1 MSDGSLGQARPMDDL
16 YCIAVTKQD
25 LDRLFVVLDFTLPIV
40 GPEDKPHI
48 AGLRSLVMRADKES
62 STAG

>member
-1 MSDGSLGQARPMDDL
+1 MDDL

>member
-1 MSDGSLGQARPMDDL
+1 MDDL

-40 GPEDKPHI
+40 DPEDREHI
-48 AGLRSLVMRADKES
+48 AGLRSLVMKADQGAS
-62 STAG
+62 DSA